1 MENKS
6 AFTPEEEAVLED
18 VRKRGGFEALSAED
32 LDRITGGGSL
42 GIKGIF
48 DVDMSVYSPV
58 YFSLAMGV
66 AIAHKARGYTREQAI
81 QAVYDFY
88 LDNHH
93 IRMNNLDKCITQE
106 EWDKH

>member
-32 LDRITGGGSL
+32 LGRITGGGSL

-58 YFSLAMGV
+58 YFSLEWLSRTKPE
-66 AIAHKARGYTREQAI
+66 AIHGNRRSRLSMI
-81 QAVYDFY
+81 S
-88 LDNHH
+88 
-93 IRMNNLDKCITQE
+93 IWIIITSG
-106 EWDKH
+106 